1 MAHLDRSFS
10 ASESWCR
17 LEAALEEVEDDTG
30 DEVEAVLEEDEGA
43 TVLAPTLLLLGLGR
57 GAAV

>member
-10 ASESWCR
+10 ASESWWR
-17 LEAALEEVEDDTG
+17 LEAALEEAEDDTG
-30 DEVEAVLEEDEGA
+30 DEVEAVVEEDGGA
-43 TVLAPTLLLLGLGR
+43 TVLAPTLLRLGLGR

>member
-10 ASESWCR
+10 ASESWWR

-30 DEVEAVLEEDEGA
+30 DEVEAVVLEDGGA

>member
-10 ASESWCR
+10 ASESWWR
-17 LEAALEEVEDDTG
+17 LEAALEEAEDDTG
-30 DEVEAVLEEDEGA
+30 EVEEAVEEDGGA

>member
-10 ASESWCR
+10 ASESWWR

-30 DEVEAVLEEDEGA
+30 DEEEAVLEDGGA
-43 TVLAPTLLLLGLGR
+43 TVLAPTLLRLGLGR

>member
-1 MAHLDRSFS
+1 M
-10 ASESWCR
+10 E
-17 LEAALEEVEDDTG
+17 EAEDVTG
-30 DEVEAVLEEDEGA
+30 DEAEAVLEDGGA